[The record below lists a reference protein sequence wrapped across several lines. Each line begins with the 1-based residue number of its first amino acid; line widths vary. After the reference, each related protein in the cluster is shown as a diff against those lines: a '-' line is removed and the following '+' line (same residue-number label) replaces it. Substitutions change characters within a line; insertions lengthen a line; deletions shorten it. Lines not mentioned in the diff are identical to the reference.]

1 MALTKLASRDER
13 TDLSIES
20 YAYAYPD
27 ADNIHDAAW
36 HRNWVGFHAPD
47 HRITFD
53 DIMLDSLFVAHYIP
67 VFESFVAGDIQKV
80 EFEPTEPYI
89 RLTVTRR
96 DGDGDEV
103 DVRGHLEHPLGG
115 EAEELDFEFG
125 TSVANVE
132 RFLKGLRDIAAEF
145 PIRERESDL

>member
-1 MALTKLASRDER
+1 MPIAKLMSRDESCDV
-13 TDLSIES
+13 TIES

-36 HRNWVGFHAPD
+36 HRNWVGLHTPD

-53 DIMLDSLFVAHYIP
+53 DVMLDSLLVAHYIP
-67 VFESFVAGDIQKV
+67 VFESFVAGDMQEV

-89 RLTVTRR
+89 RLTMTRR

-103 DVRGHLEHPLGG
+103 YVRGHLEHSLGD

-132 RFLKGLRDIAAEF
+132 HFLKGLRNIAAEF
-145 PIRERESDL
+145 PVREPTE